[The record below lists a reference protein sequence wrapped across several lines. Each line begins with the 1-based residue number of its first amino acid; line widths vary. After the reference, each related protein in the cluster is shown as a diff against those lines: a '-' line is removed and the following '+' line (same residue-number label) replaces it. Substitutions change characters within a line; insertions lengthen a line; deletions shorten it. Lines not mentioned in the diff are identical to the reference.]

1 MNQKVKTLAV
11 VKAFR
16 IKLATADEI
25 IAIANRYEATGN
37 VLLERDKEVAEL
49 LRKELLEATTI
60 DITAEEWLNAFI
72 KLTK

>member
-11 VKAFR
+11 VKAFG

-25 IAIANRYEATGN
+25 IAIANRYEASGN